1 MKLELKRIA
10 RKETYTIGRLFVEG
24 RYLCD
29 TLEDKDRDQN
39 RNGCFD
45 GAETKI
51 YAQTAIPNGTYR
63 VTLEHS
69 PKFSPRYGG
78 HKVPYLHDVPH
89 FEGILIHTGN
99 MADDSAGCILVG
111 TNSATG
117 RVSGSLTAFNKLLP
131 MLEQAT
137 ARKEEITITVH

>member
-51 YAQTAIPNGTYR
+51 YAQT
-63 VTLEHS
+63 
-69 PKFSPRYGG
+69 
-78 HKVPYLHDVPH
+78 D
-89 FEGILIHTGN
+89 
-99 MADDSAGCILVG
+99 
-111 TNSATG
+111 
-117 RVSGSLTAFNKLLP
+117 
-131 MLEQAT
+131 
-137 ARKEEITITVH
+137 RKSVV

>member
-78 HKVPYLHDVPH
+78 RKVPYLHDVPH
-89 FEGILIHTGN
+89 FEDILIHTGN